1 MSKIKLPLAPP
12 ILGIA
17 LAIVSFSSSIA
28 LPGISTANPSNSR
41 LDSDQR
47 SPKAE
52 VAQNH
57 LAVRPVMASN
67 PLTVGHATRTPSRKA
82 HREQEQISSRTL
94 QPLGII
100 SLAWMPPDVPERGVP
115 GKRKAA
121 ATRGRCPKVEPPLT
135 ALVPATPS
143 MASEGQI
150 RSESVFGLT
159 VVSHPT
165 FWFYVPYALTP
176 DLPLEFV
183 LQDENHNEIYWTKF
197 VTSSSS
203 PSVVGIELPS
213 TVASLE
219 VGKQY
224 RWYFVVKCEPLGS
237 PVVTGWVKRM
247 SLNPSLK
254 NQLDQA
260 TLEQK
265 AIIYARSGIWYDT
278 LNALAKLRQQNSNND
293 LLIKDWV
300 KLLQSVDL
308 DAITQ
313 APFLEF

>member
-41 LDSDQR
+41 LDSNQR
-47 SPKAE
+47 SPTAE

-57 LAVRPVMASN
+57 
-67 PLTVGHATRTPSRKA
+67 
-82 HREQEQISSRTL
+82 REQERITSRNP
-94 QPLGII
+94 QPLGI
-100 SLAWMPPDVPERGVP
+100 SLDWVPPNVPERGVP

-121 ATRGRCPKVEPPLT
+121 ASRGGCPKVEPPLT
-135 ALVPATPS
+135 ALVPASPTI
-143 MASEGQI
+143 ASEGQI
-150 RSESVFGLT
+150 ASESVFGLT

-197 VTSSSS
+197 VASSSS

-224 RWYFVVKCEPLGS
+224 RWYFVVKCERLGS

-278 LNALAKLRQQNSNND
+278 LNALAKLRQQNYSND

>member
-12 ILGIA
+12 ILGIT

-28 LPGISTANPSNSR
+28 LPGISKANPSNSR

-47 SPKAE
+47 SPTAE
-52 VAQNH
+52 VAQKH
-57 LAVRPVMASN
+57 LAVGPVMVSN
-67 PLTVGHATRTPSRKA
+67 ALTVGHATRTPSRKA
-82 HREQEQISSRTL
+82 HREQERITSRNP
-94 QPLGII
+94 QPLGI
-100 SLAWMPPDVPERGVP
+100 SLDWVPPNVPERGVP

-121 ATRGRCPKVEPPLT
+121 ASRGRCPQVKEPLT
-135 ALVPATPS
+135 ALVPSTPTI
-143 MASEGQI
+143 ASDGQI
-150 RSESVFGLT
+150 RTESVFGLT

-183 LQDENHNEIYWTKF
+183 LQDENYNEIYWTKF
-197 VTSSSS
+197 VASSSS

-213 TVASLE
+213 TLTSLE
-219 VGKQY
+219 IGKQY
-224 RWYFVVKCEPLGS
+224 RWYFVVKCERLGS

-278 LNALAKLRQQNSNND
+278 LNALAKLRQQNSSND

-313 APFLEF
+313 APLLEF

>member
-12 ILGIA
+12 ILGIT

-28 LPGISTANPSNSR
+28 LPGISTANTNNSR
-41 LDSDQR
+41 LDSAQR
-47 SPKAE
+47 SPTAE
-52 VAQNH
+52 VAHN
-57 LAVRPVMASN
+57 
-67 PLTVGHATRTPSRKA
+67 
-82 HREQEQISSRTL
+82 HREQELRTSRTS
-94 QPLGII
+94 QPLGI

-121 ATRGRCPKVEPPLT
+121 ASRGPRCPKVKQPLT
-135 ALVPATPS
+135 ALVPATTTI
-143 MASEGQI
+143 ASEGQI
-150 RSESVFGLT
+150 PLTVGHATRTESVFGLT

-197 VTSSSS
+197 VASSSS

-224 RWYFVVKCEPLGS
+224 RWYFVVKCEPKWS

-247 SLNPSLK
+247 SLNPSLN
-254 NQLDQA
+254 NQLDQG

-265 AIIYARSGIWYDT
+265 AIIYARSGLWYDT
-278 LNALAKLRQQNSNND
+278 LNALARLRQQNSDND

-300 KLLQSVDL
+300 KLLQSVGL
-308 DAITQ
+308 DAIAL
-313 APFLEF
+313 APLLEF

>member
-1 MSKIKLPLAPP
+1 MSNIKLPLAPP
-12 ILGIA
+12 ILGIT

-28 LPGISTANPSNSR
+28 LPRISTANANNSR
-41 LDSDQR
+41 LDSAQR

-57 LAVRPVMASN
+57 L
-67 PLTVGHATRTPSRKA
+67 
-82 HREQEQISSRTL
+82 EQERITSRNPQAL
-94 QPLGII
+94 PI
-100 SLAWMPPDVPERGVP
+100 SLAWIPPDVPERGVP

-121 ATRGRCPKVEPPLT
+121 ATRGRCQKVEPPLT

-143 MASEGQI
+143 IASEGQI
-150 RSESVFGLT
+150 PSESVFGLT

-176 DLPLEFV
+176 DLPVEFV
-183 LQDENHNEIYWTKF
+183 LQDENYNEIYWTKF
-197 VTSSSS
+197 VASSSS
-203 PSVVGIELPS
+203 PNVVGIELPS

-254 NQLDQA
+254 NQLDKA

-265 AIIYARSGIWYDT
+265 AIIYARSGLWYDT

-293 LLIKDWV
+293 LVMKDWV

-308 DAITQ
+308 DAIAV
-313 APFLEF
+313 APLLEF

>member
-12 ILGIA
+12 ILGIT
-17 LAIVSFSSSIA
+17 LAIVSFSSCIA
-28 LPGISTANPSNSR
+28 LPRISTANPSNSR

-52 VAQNH
+52 VAHN
-57 LAVRPVMASN
+57 
-67 PLTVGHATRTPSRKA
+67 
-82 HREQEQISSRTL
+82 HREQERITSRTL
-94 QPLGII
+94 QPLGI

-121 ATRGRCPKVEPPLT
+121 ASRGRCPQVKEPLT
-135 ALVPATPS
+135 ALVPSTPTI
-143 MASEGQI
+143 ASDGQI
-150 RSESVFGLT
+150 PLTVGHATRTESVFGLT

-183 LQDENHNEIYWTKF
+183 LQDENYNEIYWTKF
-197 VTSSSS
+197 VASSSS

-213 TVASLE
+213 TVTSLE

-224 RWYFVVKCEPLGS
+224 RWYFVVKCERLGS

-247 SLNPSLK
+247 ALNPSLK

-278 LNALAKLRQQNSNND
+278 LNALAKLRQQNSSND

-308 DAITQ
+308 DGIAL
-313 APFLEF
+313 APLLEF